1 MNPFKIIS
9 NIRNGSVT
17 INGNAINS
25 NIIGN
30 GCSISID
37 GNNIII
43 NGNNITVND
52 KVININITGSVDEI
66 TNCHDVKVT
75 GNVRKISV
83 GSGDVEVDGDVSG
96 DIQTGSGDVDVSGS
110 VGGSIKTGSGDV
122 TVGR

>member
-17 INGNAINS
+17 INGNTVNS

-30 GCSISID
+30 CCSISID
-37 GNNIII
+37 GDNIVI
-43 NGNNITVND
+43 NGSNITVND
-52 KVININITGSVDEI
+52 KVININITGDVDEI

-75 GNVRKISV
+75 GNVHKISV

-96 DIQTGSGDVDVSGS
+96 DVQTGSGDVEVSGS
-110 VGGSIKTGSGDV
+110 VGGSIKTGAGDV
-122 TVGR
+122 NVRR

>member
-9 NIRNGSVT
+9 NVRNGSVT
-17 INGNAINS
+17 INGNTVNS

-30 GCSISID
+30 CCSISID

-52 KVININITGSVDEI
+52 KVININVTGDVDEI

-96 DIQTGSGDVDVSGS
+96 DIQTGSGDIEVNGS

>member
-9 NIRNGSVT
+9 NLRNGSIT
-17 INGNAINS
+17 INGNTVNS

-30 GCSISID
+30 DCSISID
-37 GNNIII
+37 GDNIVI
-43 NGNNITVND
+43 NGNNITVKD
-52 KVININITGSVDEI
+52 KVININITGDVDEI
-66 TNCHDVKVT
+66 TNCHDVKVK

-110 VGGSIKTGSGDV
+110 VGGNIRTGSGDV
-122 TVGR
+122 NVGR